1 MKSPAWKARA
11 ESMLTQFIHGQ
22 HFDDEP
28 TNADEFYS
36 DSPSKFNPLYPRL
49 ENTSTPNPPPTCTE
63 FWSSDE
69 GATGVYE
76 RLRCGCV
83 VGDSGPESGAGPCFS
98 VLLTW
103 AKIVFGRVTNA
114 YLSSPLLLAIL
125 PLLIGAVIGFWMGRR
140 GDGQSEFGRKR
151 DSKLSRPTPWGR
163 LHTFVS
169 LCVKRSQETV
179 FSIGTGL
186 VMLFIQRQRSSCS
199 NGDMFNDKRDEKSR
213 VQLRNSEI
221 NMESGVDPLS
231 VPRHIAV
238 IMDGNRRYGRAKYG
252 NATRGH
258 WDGSKTLLD
267 FSKWCISEGVQIL
280 TVYAFS
286 TENWARDPAEVSAL
300 MAIFCKYFEEL
311 SVEAI
316 ERGIRI
322 RVLSTEEDQI
332 PTDVKAGIDRMVSL
346 TQHCD
351 KFTMN
356 ICLSY
361 GGRGEIVNACRRI
374 ATDVREGTMDIGDI
388 GEGAIQSR
396 LLTEH
401 CSDPCIIIRTSGE
414 ERLSNFLLW
423 QAAYSEFF
431 FLEKQWPELQKE
443 DLLEVIRTYAKGRQ
457 RRFGK

>member
-1 MKSPAWKARA
+1 
-11 ESMLTQFIHGQ
+11 
-22 HFDDEP
+22 
-28 TNADEFYS
+28 
-36 DSPSKFNPLYPRL
+36 
-49 ENTSTPNPPPTCTE
+49 
-63 FWSSDE
+63 
-69 GATGVYE
+69 
-76 RLRCGCV
+76 
-83 VGDSGPESGAGPCFS
+83 
-98 VLLTW
+98 
-103 AKIVFGRVTNA
+103 
-114 YLSSPLLLAIL
+114 
-125 PLLIGAVIGFWMGRR
+125 
-140 GDGQSEFGRKR
+140 
-151 DSKLSRPTPWGR
+151 
-163 LHTFVS
+163 
-169 LCVKRSQETV
+169 
-179 FSIGTGL
+179 
-186 VMLFIQRQRSSCS
+186 
-199 NGDMFNDKRDEKSR
+199 MFNDKRDEKSR

-286 TENWARDPAEVSAL
+286 TENWDRDPAEVSAL